1 MMTWSAVSLCMI
13 APLSM
18 ACDAPVR
25 KVADTPAIML
35 SLCTPKMRG
44 LANNDV
50 AKVTPE
56 RYAVL
61 DSGQDKHIRQA
72 WRHTM
77 HSWFRTSERP

>member
-1 MMTWSAVSLCMI
+1 MTIWSAVSLCMI

-35 SLCTPKMRG
+35 SLYTPKRKG
-44 LANNDV
+44 LANSDV

-61 DSGQDKHIRQA
+61 GSGQDNISGRYGNIQ
-72 WRHTM
+72 RI
-77 HSWFRTSERP
+77 SGSEH